1 MNNPNVIRSPLSAA
15 RSLDLVERR
24 ANEEIRPRISKSR
37 LPIDV
42 FRTQL
47 SAGAVVTAES
57 GEILEIN
64 QISYNCQTAS
74 SNIQIY
80 IVEDG
85 GTAGNANEVYQ
96 ENNVA
101 LNTSKELQALQG
113 LLLGPGASLQAKST
127 ANNDFNLMVSLTRI
141 TQGE

>member
-113 LLLGPGASLQAKST
+113 LLLGPGASLQVKST